1 MKLANATQ
9 EARTA
14 TPNPPQTAYTETEF
28 RTFGSAFTDTLLGVS
43 LRGLDDTQV
52 LGKRLVAEL
61 LRRGLQIVPT
71 DGRDAQ
77 PDEA

>member
-1 MKLANATQ
+1 MSTLKLKQPQ

-14 TPNPPQTAYTETEF
+14 DPQPQTVYTETEV

-71 DGRDAQ
+71 GGRK
-77 PDEA
+77 